1 MNDQKGV
8 TLIELMLTITLFT
21 AVLTPLTAIV
31 YYMLTTHR
39 DVVHQNELQHEA
51 RFIMEHFSNKLRE
64 GARWDAG
71 QKKLLMHGSDGQPV
85 TVLWYDDAHK
95 RILFGEEGAYVASE
109 HVERFDV
116 VPDSSGQNLLLIELE
131 LLHPETQD
139 RFRVSTRLA
148 PRELLIEYQ
157 AGENP

>member
-1 MNDQKGV
+1 MNNQKGV

-31 YYMLTTHR
+31 YYMLTTQQ

-64 GARWDAG
+64 GARWDG
-71 QKKLLMHGSDGQPV
+71 NEKKLIMLDTGGQPV
-85 TVLWYDDAHK
+85 TVLWYDDARR

-116 VPDSSGQNLLLIELE
+116 GPAPSGQHLLQIELE
-131 LLHPETQD
+131 LLHPQTQD
-139 RFRVSTRLA
+139 RFHISSQMAQRDVI
-148 PRELLIEYQ
+148 IEYS
-157 AGENP
+157 E